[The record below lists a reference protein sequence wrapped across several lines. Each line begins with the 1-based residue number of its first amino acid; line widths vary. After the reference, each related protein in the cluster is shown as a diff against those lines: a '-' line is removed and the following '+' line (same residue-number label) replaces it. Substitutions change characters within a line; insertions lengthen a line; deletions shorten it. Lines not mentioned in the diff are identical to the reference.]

1 LLNGEADAEAEYR
14 IYDFQR
20 TIEKLKQ
27 VFREKKEQQQLNPPV
42 ISEGDSEM
50 EVAEET
56 KKEATPTN
64 NATSKKEDVEMTDEE
79 DDRNKS
85 ANRKEKGLS
94 RKYSLSKSKEVLLS
108 AEENSNQQ
116 QEFINQDLEEL
127 IKANGEDIEYEFY
140 YNGQLVGH
148 NQTLFEILKMTT
160 AQQQKE
166 LSRSQAQ
173 SYY

>member
-1 LLNGEADAEAEYR
+1 
-14 IYDFQR
+14 
-20 TIEKLKQ
+20 
-27 VFREKKEQQQLNPPV
+27 
-42 ISEGDSEM
+42 M
-50 EVAEET
+50 EVAEES

-64 NATSKKEDVEMTDEE
+64 TATKKEDVEMTDEE

-85 ANRKEKGLS
+85 ASRKGLS

-148 NQTLFEILKMTT
+148 NQTLFEILKIT
-160 AQQQKE
+160 AQ
-166 LSRSQAQ
+166 
-173 SYY
+173 